1 MPPHYTHTRGKWQ
14 GVSDAVIV
22 SKLVKK
28 GYKGEIREDFT
39 IFPEIQDP
47 RHMEPMRLNLIL
59 PVVDPEEFKAVEECP
74 YPKCG
79 GKHFKCHQE
88 VAKAV
93 RDSKYEQ
100 VQAMRY
106 RCLKCQ
112 RTFRVY
118 PQGIQASQVSQRV
131 KGLAVMLYLLGLSY
145 GAVAIMTEALGVFY
159 SKTSVYQAVQAA
171 AKAVPGLKRSQIAN
185 GYRSLAMGGDL
196 TYVRCNGKWLPLGVI
211 VDPIQGLV
219 LSIDQL
225 AGEDAQT
232 LQEWIAPI
240 ADQVGAQVLVSD
252 DADAFKQAAD
262 QSGLDQQVCK
272 SHVVRNTEELI
283 TSLSSA
289 IANRSDGSLA
299 RLDIAPE
306 QALAD
311 LKRLGELIHSR
322 QPQEQAQVQALYER
336 YAAAPAPKPGRSAT
350 IAYRMRIL
358 FLDRWNLWPRLTF
371 YRTWKDRQGQPLLDG
386 TNNADER
393 AIGWW
398 VKERYRSMR
407 GYKREQSAVNVSRLL
422 AYCGNHL
429 SQGLDLAAIVA

>member
-1 MPPHYTHTRGKWQ
+1 MDQ
-14 GVSDAVIV
+14 
-22 SKLVKK
+22 
-28 GYKGEIREDFT
+28 
-39 IFPEIQDP
+39 
-47 RHMEPMRLNLIL
+47 MRLKLIL
-59 PVVDPEEFKAVEECP
+59 PVVNPSEYQKVEQCP
-74 YPKCG
+74 YPHCG
-79 GKHFKCHQE
+79 GKHFKLHQE
-88 VAKAV
+88 VDKAV
-93 RDSKYEQ
+93 RDSKYQQ
-100 VQAMRY
+100 VRALRY

-118 PQGIQASQVSQRV
+118 PQGVLAGQVSQRV
-131 KGLAVMLYLLGLSY
+131 KGMAVMLYLLGLSY

-171 AKAVPGLKRSQIAN
+171 AQAVPGMKRSQIVE
-185 GYRSLAMGGDL
+185 GYRTPAMGGDL
-196 TYVRCNGKWLPLGVI
+196 TYVRCKGKWLALGVL
-211 VDPIQGLV
+211 VDPLQGLV

-225 AGEDAQT
+225 EGEDAQT
-232 LQEWIAPI
+232 LQAWIAPI

-289 IANRSDGSLA
+289 LETHLDGSLA
-299 RLDIAPE
+299 RIHLTPH

-311 LKRLGELIHSR
+311 LRRLGDLIHSR
-322 QPQEQAQVQALYER
+322 QPPERAEVQALYER
-336 YAAAPAPKPGRSAT
+336 YAPAPAPKSGQSAS
-350 IAYRMRIL
+350 IAYRMRNL

-371 YRTWKDRQGQPLLDG
+371 YRTWKDVQGQPILDG

-407 GYKREQSAVNVSRLL
+407 GYKREQSALNVSRLL

-429 SQGLDLAAIVA
+429 AQGLDLASIIA